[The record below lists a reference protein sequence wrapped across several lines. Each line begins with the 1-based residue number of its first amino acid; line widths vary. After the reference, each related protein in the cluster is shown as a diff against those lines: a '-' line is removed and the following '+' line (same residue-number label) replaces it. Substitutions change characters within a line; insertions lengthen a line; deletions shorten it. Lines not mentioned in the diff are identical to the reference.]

1 MHPILTLYNK
11 LNNFGNTMGMKLE
24 VVKPGEIIYEMPVL
38 SMHLSNPLAAHGGAV
53 AALMDAV
60 LGVSALS
67 ASVEKN
73 SLVSTVEFKLNY
85 FRPVAEGDVLTGS
98 GKVIFEGK
106 SLISTSGEIKNQ
118 KGELICTGS
127 GTFNKYPVD
136 NNINL
141 ATATLKKV

>member
-1 MHPILTLYNK
+1 MHPILQLYNNV
-11 LNNFGNTMGMKLE
+11 NNFGNAMGMKLE
-24 VVKPGEIIYEMPVL
+24 VVTPGEIIYEMPVQT
-38 SMHLSNPLAAHGGAV
+38 MHLSNPLAAHGGAV

-67 ASVEKN
+67 LAVEKN
-73 SLVSTVEFKLNY
+73 MLVSTVEFKLNY
-85 FRPVAEGDVLTGS
+85 FRPVSPGDVLTGF

-106 SLISTSGEIKNQ
+106 TLINTFAEIKNQ
-118 KGELICTGS
+118 KGELLCTGS

-141 ATATLKKV
+141 AVGTLKKV